1 MENGC
6 AQWPLVWQEM
16 QKFRTVI
23 LGPSIS
29 NNDGTNDSDDDESWN
44 KILNSGYT
52 LVIYK
57 SNGQKSLIWQKTPLN
72 QVALPFCIDSLV
84 QL

>member
-1 MENGC
+1 
-6 AQWPLVWQEM
+6 M
-16 QKFRTVI
+16 QKIRTVI
-23 LGPSIS
+23 LMPSIS
-29 NNDGTNDSDDDESWN
+29 DNDGNNDSDDDESWN

-57 SNGQKSLIWQKTPLN
+57 LNGQKSLIWKKTPLN